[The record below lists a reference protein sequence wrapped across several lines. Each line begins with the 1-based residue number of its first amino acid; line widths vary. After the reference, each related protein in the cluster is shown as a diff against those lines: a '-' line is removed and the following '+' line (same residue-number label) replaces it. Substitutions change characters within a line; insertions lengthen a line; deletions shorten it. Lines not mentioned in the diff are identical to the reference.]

1 MDEAYTEMKELPAL
15 SGSINTI
22 IGGTNKLRRP
32 PSLSESFA
40 WEPENVSRAMKSNLS
55 GTSINLLVTQ
65 ESPRSPQTTPAPP
78 QTALQKYEEPVVN
91 VAMRFVF
98 HISLISI
105 FESVFFFLYVSQL
118 ENNGITNTV
127 GGFVNGIV
135 SSCSNLSQ
143 PDQIVF
149 NTVLSFFLNSSQV
162 IAAGNSAFDQRSA
175 LNTALFNK
183 SWIYVGSLGGLFVL
197 LTIYSRLRRLKIYWK
212 HLVLENIGLVCL
224 LAAYEY
230 MFFSTIIFPYNPITA
245 DEIVRNTVYRL
256 NATCDFP
263 IM

>member
-15 SGSINTI
+15 AGSINAV

-65 ESPRSPQTTPAPP
+65 ESPRSPQTTPPPPSPPP
-78 QTALQKYEEPVVN
+78 QTALQKYEEPVLN

-118 ENNGITNTV
+118 ENNGIMNTV

-135 SSCSNLSQ
+135 SSCSNLTQ

-149 NTVLSFFLNSSQV
+149 NTVLSFFL
-162 IAAGNSAFDQRSA
+162 DR
-175 LNTALFNK
+175 K
-183 SWIYVGSLGGLFVL
+183 SVV
-197 LTIYSRLRRLKIYWK
+197 
-212 HLVLENIGLVCL
+212 
-224 LAAYEY
+224 
-230 MFFSTIIFPYNPITA
+230 
-245 DEIVRNTVYRL
+245 
-256 NATCDFP
+256 
-263 IM
+263 